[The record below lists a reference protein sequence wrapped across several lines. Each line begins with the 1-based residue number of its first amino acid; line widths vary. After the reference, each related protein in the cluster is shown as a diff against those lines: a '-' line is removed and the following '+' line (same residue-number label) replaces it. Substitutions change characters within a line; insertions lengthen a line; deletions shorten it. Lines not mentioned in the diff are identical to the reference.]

1 MSFKRFELYRNNNYP
16 ADETFRTINAIGGNF
31 RSVNTNQIVINGTT
45 ITGNSKNF
53 TANVPTTFSED
64 TLLGI
69 LIKSGL
75 QLCGSS
81 LGTDTVINYS
91 NTFNNQTNEVQFA
104 FLGDKTLSSVPNILN
119 SPEASLFSSLPFCS
133 EEQFLSFITSTVAKQ
148 LSRQILQNYFIIP
161 LIAVRNPPS
170 GWGDISSDIKVFDK
184 DHFWTVEIIKKA
196 FGVGSIVT
204 QQAQATLRDV
214 PSGETLTMR
223 KNNNTASPYFPPW
236 SGSLRIGYLVF
247 KLSTWSSYTLEQ
259 QNRIQSAC
267 QSILLQSYNL
277 TNQDDATEIKRLLNI
292 NPLPSWSLE
301 QLRSL
306 ETGWRDLLSD
316 YKSVY
321 PNISL
326 IFSAFTNLYSTR
338 ETSLQ
343 VRDYTRFPAGSAT
356 IPIARPIVLRRSW
369 VELDMAALRRNFLRI
384 KQWVSGD
391 GEKEIISMVKANSY
405 GNSATLVTREIDPLG
420 SRYGV
425 ANVQEAIALRE
436 TCYVDANKIHIFGAC
451 AGQDE
456 RRSAVLHGFIPSI
469 NSFEEA
475 QQFATIVQEV
485 NNNPIVSLLR
495 NTTTS
500 AVLPFKVQWSIDTGM
515 GRTGT
520 WRGSA
525 TNDYEELRTFASQ
538 IKSLNV
544 SGIEVESVWSH
555 LPGVDADSYDSLNGT
570 RGQLLIWDDLVEKV
584 FKPTFSQSTK
594 YHILNSAGLIRFP
607 QYGYN
612 RVRPGLILYGISPVN
627 GNAVDETDVINQLDD
642 IDVVTQTEPVLSVK
656 SRVTLVR
663 TLEKYRS
670 VSYDRT
676 FVVGCGENGRPS
688 NTPLVVATIGIGYE
702 DGYMRS
708 ISRYIVPEPEPT
720 SPPPEAPYVLIR
732 GTKCTLLGRITMD
745 QIMVDVTAISN
756 TIQVGDTV
764 TLIGTDGDETIT
776 AGLVAKW
783 AGTISWEVITTF
795 GERMVVEAKNVGS
808 NASVS
813 ISPFNPDDEL
823 YSKPVSFTSPYETPP
838 EDACDTKGLD
848 LDAWDPY
855 IP

>member
-1 MSFKRFELYRNNNYP
+1 MSFRRFEMYQNNNYP
-16 ADETFRTINAIGGNF
+16 TDEMFRNVNAIGGNF
-31 RSVNTNQIVINGTT
+31 RTINTNQILVNGTT
-45 ITGNSKNF
+45 ITSNIPNF
-53 TANVPTTFSED
+53 IATVPTTFSED
-64 TLLGI
+64 TLLGM

-91 NTFNNQTNEVQFA
+91 NTFNTNSAQFT
-104 FLGDKTLSSVPNILN
+104 FLGDKTILAVPSVLN
-119 SPEASLFSSLPFCS
+119 TPEAFLFSSLPFSS
-133 EEQFLSFITSTVAKQ
+133 EEQFLAFITSTKAKQ
-148 LSRQILQNYFIIP
+148 LSRQIFSDNFIIP

-170 GWGDISSDIKVFDK
+170 GWGNISNEIKVFDK
-184 DHFWTVEIIKKA
+184 DNFWFVEIIKKT
-196 FGVGSIVT
+196 FTNGHISGSVVT
-204 QQAQATLRDV
+204 DANEATIRDV

-223 KNNNTASPYFPPW
+223 KNDNTLPYFPPW
-236 SGSLRIGYLVF
+236 AGALRIGYLVF
-247 KLSTWSSYTLEQ
+247 KLSTWSSFTLEQ
-259 QNRIQSAC
+259 QNRIQNVC
-267 QSILLQSYNL
+267 QSILLQSYTL
-277 TNQDDATEIKRLLNI
+277 TTKDDSSEINRRLKNTPI
-292 NPLPSWSLE
+292 PSWTLQ

-306 ETGWRDLLSD
+306 ETGWRDLLAD
-316 YKSVY
+316 YNSS
-321 PNISL
+321 NISL
-326 IFSAFTNLYSTR
+326 IFSSYANLYSTKD
-338 ETSLQ
+338 TALQ

-356 IPIARPIVLRRSW
+356 IPIARPVVLRRSW

-451 AGQDE
+451 AGEDE
-456 RRSAVLHGFIPSI
+456 RRSAVLHGFIPSV

-475 QQFATIVQEV
+475 QQFVVLVQEV
-485 NNNPIVSLLR
+485 DNNPMVSLLR
-495 NTTTS
+495 GTTTNN
-500 AVLPFKVQWSIDTGM
+500 VIPFKVQWSIDTGM

-520 WRGSA
+520 WRGSDD
-525 TNDYEELRTFASQ
+525 NDYQELKTIAEQ
-538 IKSLNV
+538 IKALDV

-555 LPGVDADSYDSLNGT
+555 LPGADAGTNNSLNGT
-570 RGQLLIWDDLVEKV
+570 RGQLLIWNDLVEKV
-584 FKPTFSQSTK
+584 FKPTFPQSTK
-594 YHILNSAGLIRFP
+594 YHILNSGGLIRFP
-607 QYGYN
+607 QYGYD
-612 RVRPGLILYGISPVN
+612 RVRPGLILYGISPVSS
-627 GNAVDETDVINQLDD
+627 VDLDQIPLVND
-642 IDVVTQTEPVLSVK
+642 TEPVLCVK

-676 FVVGCGENGRPS
+676 FVVGCGENGRPGGV
-688 NTPLVVATIGIGYE
+688 PLVVATIGIGYE

-708 ISRYIVPEPEPT
+708 IGNYQV
-720 SPPPEAPYVLIR
+720 SPSDSLDKAPYVLIR

-745 QIMVDVTAISN
+745 QLMVDVTDISN

-764 TLIGTDGDETIT
+764 TLIGKDEGETIT
-776 AGLVAKW
+776 AGDVAKW
-783 AGTISWEVITTF
+783 GGTIPWEVITSF

-808 NASVS
+808 KASVT
-813 ISPFNPDDEL
+813 ISPFDPGNIR
-823 YSKPVSFTSPYETPP
+823 YIKPVEFDESQLTTPTP
-838 EDACDTKGLD
+838 EDACLTKGLD
-848 LDAWDPY
+848 ISSWNPY

>member
-1 MSFKRFELYRNNNYP
+1 MSFKRFELYRNNKYP
-16 ADETFRTINAIGGNF
+16 TDETFRNINAIGANF
-31 RSVNTNQIVINGTT
+31 RSVSTNEILVKGTT
-45 ITGNSKNF
+45 ITGITKNF
-53 TANVPTTFSED
+53 TATVPTTYSED

-91 NTFNNQTNEVQFA
+91 NTFNNQTNEVQFS
-104 FLGDKTLSSVPNILN
+104 FLGDKTLSSVPNVLN
-119 SPEASLFSSLPFCS
+119 TPEAFLFSSLPFCS
-133 EEQFLSFITSTVAKQ
+133 EEQFLSFITSTKAKQ
-148 LSRQILQNYFIIP
+148 LSRQILQNYFIVP
-161 LIAVRNPPS
+161 LIAVRNCPA
-170 GWGDISSDIKVFDK
+170 GWGDISNNNIKVFDK

-196 FGVGSIVT
+196 FGVGSVVT

-236 SGSLRIGYLVF
+236 SGSLRIGYLIF

-326 IFSAFTNLYSTR
+326 IFSAFTNLYSTK

-356 IPIARPIVLRRSW
+356 IPIARPVVLRRSW

-384 KQWVSGD
+384 KQWTSGD

-405 GNSATLVTREIDPLG
+405 GNSAVLVTREIDPLG

-425 ANVQEAIALRE
+425 ANVQEAVALRE

-495 NTTTS
+495 NSTS
-500 AVLPFKVQWSIDTGM
+500 NSVIPFKVQWSIDTGM

-525 TNDYEELRTFASQ
+525 TNDYQELLTIASQ
-538 IKSLNV
+538 IKSLDV

-555 LPGVDADSYDSLNGT
+555 LPGVDAGSSDSLNGT
-570 RGQLLIWDDLVEKV
+570 RGQLLIWDELVEKV

-612 RVRPGLILYGISPVN
+612 RVRPGLILYGISPVSN
-627 GNAVDETDVINQLDD
+627 DFDQVPI
-642 IDVVTQTEPVLSVK
+642 VTQTEPVLSVK

-708 ISRYIVPEPEPT
+708 ISRYVVPEGQ
-720 SPPPEAPYVLIR
+720 EAPYVLIR
-732 GTKCTLLGRITMD
+732 GSKCTLLGRITMD
-745 QIMVDVTAISN
+745 QIMVDVTDISN

-764 TLIGTDGDETIT
+764 TLLGTDGDETIS

-783 AGTISWEVITTF
+783 AGTISWEVITTL

-808 NASVS
+808 NASVT
-813 ISPFNPDDEL
+813 ISPFDPNNVL
-823 YSKPVSFTSPYETPP
+823 YSKPVSFTSPYEIPP
-838 EDACDTKGLD
+838 ENACETDGLD
-848 LDAWDPY
+848 FTAWDPY

>member
-1 MSFKRFELYRNNNYP
+1 MSFKRFEIYRNNNYP
-16 ADETFRTINAIGGNF
+16 TDETFRNVNAIGGNF
-31 RSVNTNQIVINGTT
+31 RTINANQILVNGTT
-45 ITGNSKNF
+45 ITGNIPNF
-53 TANVPTTFSED
+53 TATVPTAFSED
-64 TLLGI
+64 TLLGM

-91 NTFNNQTNEVQFA
+91 NTFNNNTVQFT
-104 FLGDKTLSSVPNILN
+104 FLGDKTISGVPSVLN
-119 SPEASLFSSLPFCS
+119 TPEAFLFSSLPFCS
-133 EEQFLSFITSTVAKQ
+133 EEQFLSFVTSTKAKQ

-161 LIAVRNPPS
+161 FIAVRNPPS
-170 GWGDISSDIKVFDK
+170 GWGDISGNIKVFDK
-184 DHFWTVEIIKKA
+184 DNFWTVEILKKT
-196 FGVGSIVT
+196 FSSGSMSGSVVSNVNE
-204 QQAQATLRDV
+204 ATVRDV

-223 KNNNTASPYFPPW
+223 KNDNTLPYFPPW
-236 SGSLRIGYLVF
+236 AGALRIGYLVF
-247 KLSTWSSYTLEQ
+247 KLSTWSSLTLEQ
-259 QNRIQSAC
+259 QNRIQNVC

-277 TNQDDATEIKRLLNI
+277 TTQDDSSEINRRLKI
-292 NPLPSWSLE
+292 APLPSWSLQ

-306 ETGWRDLLSD
+306 ESGWRDLLAEYS
-316 YKSVY
+316 ST
-321 PNISL
+321 NISL
-326 IFSAFTNLYSTR
+326 ILSAFSNLYSTKD
-338 ETSLQ
+338 TALQ

-451 AGQDE
+451 AGEDE

-475 QQFATIVQEV
+475 QQFAVLVQQV

-495 NTTTS
+495 GTTS
-500 AVLPFKVQWSIDTGM
+500 NIVTPFKVQWSIDTGM

-520 WRGSA
+520 WRDSSA
-525 TNDYEELRTFASQ
+525 NDYEILRNIASQ
-538 IKSLNV
+538 IKALDV

-555 LPGVDADSYDSLNGT
+555 LPGVDAGSDDSLNGT

-584 FKPTFSQSTK
+584 FKPTFPQSTK

-607 QYGYN
+607 QYGYD
-612 RVRPGLILYGISPVN
+612 RVRPGLILYGITPVDN
-627 GNAVDETDVINQLDD
+627 NFDQIPL
-642 IDVVTQTEPVLSVK
+642 VTQTEPVLSVK

-670 VSYDRT
+670 ISYDRT
-676 FVVGCGENGRPS
+676 FVVGCGDNGRPIES
-688 NTPLVVATIGIGYE
+688 PLVVATIGIGYE

-708 ISRYIVPEPEPT
+708 IGNYQVSLSDPLDK
-720 SPPPEAPYVLIR
+720 APYVLIR

-745 QIMVDVTAISN
+745 QLMVDVTDISN

-764 TLIGTDGDETIT
+764 TLIGKDGDETIT
-776 AGLVAKW
+776 AGQVAKW

-795 GERMVVEAKNVGS
+795 GERMVVEAQNVGS
-808 NASVS
+808 NASVT
-813 ISPFNPDDEL
+813 ISPFDPDNIRYTKPVTFDTSQLTIPPPDD
-823 YSKPVSFTSPYETPP
+823 
-838 EDACDTKGLD
+838 ACLTKGLD
-848 LDAWDPY
+848 ISSWNPY
-855 IP
+855 IPQ

>member
-1 MSFKRFELYRNNNYP
+1 MSFKRFEIYRNNNYP
-16 ADETFRTINAIGGNF
+16 TDETFRNVNAIGGNF
-31 RSVNTNQIVINGTT
+31 RTINANQILVNGTT
-45 ITGNSKNF
+45 ITGNIPNF
-53 TANVPTTFSED
+53 TATVPTAFSED
-64 TLLGI
+64 TLLGM

-91 NTFNNQTNEVQFA
+91 NTFNNNIVQFT
-104 FLGDKTLSSVPNILN
+104 FLGDKTISGVPSVLN
-119 SPEASLFSSLPFCS
+119 TPEAFLFSSLPFCS
-133 EEQFLSFITSTVAKQ
+133 EEQFLSFVTSTKAKQ
-148 LSRQILQNYFIIP
+148 LSRQLLQNYFIIP

-170 GWGDISSDIKVFDK
+170 GWGDISGSIKVFDK
-184 DHFWTVEIIKKA
+184 DNFWTVEILKKTFA
-196 FGVGSIVT
+196 NGSMNGSVVSN
-204 QQAQATLRDV
+204 ANEATLRDI

-223 KNNNTASPYFPPW
+223 KNDNTLPYFPPW
-236 SGSLRIGYLVF
+236 AGSLRIGYLVF
-247 KLSTWSSYTLEQ
+247 KLSMWSSFTLEQ
-259 QNRIQSAC
+259 QNRIQNVC

-277 TNQDDATEIKRLLNI
+277 TTQDDSSEINRRLKI
-292 NPLPSWSLE
+292 APLPSWSLQ

-306 ETGWRDLLSD
+306 ETGWRDLLTD
-316 YKSVY
+316 YSST
-321 PNISL
+321 NISL
-326 IFSAFTNLYSTR
+326 IFSAFANLYSTKD
-338 ETSLQ
+338 TTLQ

-356 IPIARPIVLRRSW
+356 ISIARPVVLRRSW
-369 VELDMAALRRNFLRI
+369 VELDMSALRKNFLRI

-391 GEKEIISMVKANSY
+391 GEKEIISMVKANAY

-425 ANVQEAIALRE
+425 ANVQEAISLRE

-451 AGQDE
+451 AGEDE

-475 QQFATIVQEV
+475 QQFAELVQQV

-495 NTTTS
+495 GTTS
-500 AVLPFKVQWSIDTGM
+500 NTVIPFKLQWSIDTGM

-520 WRGSA
+520 WRGSSDS
-525 TNDYEELRTFASQ
+525 DYEELRNIASQ
-538 IKSLNV
+538 IKALDV

-555 LPGVDADSYDSLNGT
+555 LPGVDAGSDDSLNGT

-584 FKPTFSQSTK
+584 FKQTFLQSTK

-607 QYGYN
+607 QYGYD
-612 RVRPGLILYGISPVN
+612 RVRPGLILYGITPVDN
-627 GNAVDETDVINQLDD
+627 NFDQIPL
-642 IDVVTQTEPVLSVK
+642 VTQTEPVLSVK

-688 NTPLVVATIGIGYE
+688 NSPLVVATIGIGYE

-708 ISRYIVPEPEPT
+708 ISRYVVPEGD
-720 SPPPEAPYVLIR
+720 EAPYVLIR
-732 GTKCTLLGRITMD
+732 ETKCTLLGRITMD
-745 QIMVDVTAISN
+745 QIMVNVTDISN

-764 TLIGTDGDETIT
+764 TLIGKDGDETIT
-776 AGLVAKW
+776 AGQVAKW

-808 NASVS
+808 NASVT
-813 ISPFNPDDEL
+813 ISPFVPDE
-823 YSKPVSFTSPYETPP
+823 YPKPVDFISPFVTSP
-838 EDACDTKGLD
+838 EDACATKGLD
-848 LDAWDPY
+848 ISSWNPY